1 MKNQLKVYSF
11 GYIIPLILQRF
22 FIETEVVWLIRAMM
36 SLCSGVQAWLLYIE
50 LMQLHSKGSKLYFSD
65 MRNVMD
71 MANFVGYVVYAIMR
85 IMKPENMVPNSQRE
99 TTDSPETVNEIIFVN
114 ILYSLLLFLAAY
126 KTMFFIRVY

>member
-1 MKNQLKVYSF
+1 MKYQLKLYSF

-22 FIETEVVWLIRAMM
+22 YETEVVWLIRALM
-36 SLCSGVQAWLLYIE
+36 SLCSWVQIWLLYIE
-50 LMQLHSKGSKLYFSD
+50 LKQLHSKGFKLYFSD

-114 ILYSLLLFLAAY
+114 ILFSLLLFLAAY

>member
-22 FIETEVVWLIRAMM
+22 IETEVVWLIRAMM
-36 SLCSGVQAWLLYIE
+36 SLCSWVQAWLLYIE
-50 LMQLHSKGSKLYFSD
+50 LMQLHSKGFKLYFSD

-114 ILYSLLLFLAAY
+114 ILFSLLLFLAAY